1 MYRRGRTWSNDA
13 LVLRA
18 LPNTLEYS
26 RFGFV
31 VSRKVGNAVVRNR
44 VRRMLREIV
53 RLMRL
58 RTSTDVIIAARPRT
72 AAMEFGEL
80 QRALAAVVKRA
91 VLGAPEATA

>member
-1 MYRRGRTWSNDA
+1 MWSNDA

-44 VRRMLREIV
+44 VRRRLREIV
-53 RLMRL
+53 RLMPL
-58 RTSTDVIIAARPRT
+58 RTSMDVIIAARPRT
-72 AAMEFGEL
+72 AAMTFGDLERAL
-80 QRALAAVVKRA
+80 RALARRA
-91 VLGAPEATA
+91 DLLVAEAIA

>member
-1 MYRRGRTWSNDA
+1 M
-13 LVLRA
+13 LRA
-18 LPNTLEYS
+18 LPNTLDYS

-44 VRRMLREIV
+44 VRRRLREIV

-72 AAMEFGEL
+72 AEMEFGEL
-80 QRALAAVVKRA
+80 QRALAALAKRA
-91 VLGAPEATA
+91 GVSLPEVTA